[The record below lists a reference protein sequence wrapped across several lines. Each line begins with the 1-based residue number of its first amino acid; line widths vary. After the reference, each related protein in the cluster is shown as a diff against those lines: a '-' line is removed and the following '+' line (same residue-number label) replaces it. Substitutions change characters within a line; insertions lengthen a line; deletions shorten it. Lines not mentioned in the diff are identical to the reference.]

1 MKAICNAAVVK
12 TITHGDLE
20 EATVLIDQGKILMVG
35 HNLEIPEGTEIID
48 AKGGIVTPGII
59 DVHTHVGL
67 FTEGAGESG
76 VDGNEMTEAS
86 TPHVRAID
94 GINPDDLAFED
105 ARKGGV
111 TTVQIMPGSANVI
124 GGEMAVLKTVGTT
137 VEEMMVKA
145 PSALKVAFGEN
156 PKRVY
161 GKKGKMP
168 MTRMGVAAV
177 LREQLYKART
187 YIEKKKRA
195 QENGDYFEYDLRME
209 VLTQVVEG
217 KIPMRAHAHRAD
229 DMMTAIRIAE
239 EFSLHLTLEHGTE
252 GHKIAK
258 ILGEK
263 GVPVAV
269 GPTMS
274 SRSKVELAN
283 RSWQT
288 LTALA
293 DAGVPI
299 SITTDHPVVG
309 IEYLPVTAAIAVREG
324 LSEKVAWEAITI
336 NAARHIGIADRVGS
350 IEVGKDA
357 DFVIWDGDPFD
368 FRTHVVETMINGEI
382 VYSR

>member
-1 MKAICNAAVVK
+1 
-12 TITHGDLE
+12 
-20 EATVLIDQGKILMVG
+20 
-35 HNLEIPEGTEIID
+35 
-48 AKGGIVTPGII
+48 
-59 DVHTHVGL
+59 
-67 FTEGAGESG
+67 
-76 VDGNEMTEAS
+76 
-86 TPHVRAID
+86 
-94 GINPDDLAFED
+94 
-105 ARKGGV
+105 
-111 TTVQIMPGSANVI
+111 
-124 GGEMAVLKTVGTT
+124 
-137 VEEMMVKA
+137 MVKA
-145 PSALKVAFGEN
+145 PSALKIAFGEN

-209 VLTQVVEG
+209 VLAQVVEG

-368 FRTHVVETMINGEI
+368 YHTHVVGTMIDGEV

>member
-177 LREQLYKART
+177 LREQLYKARN
-187 YIEKKKRA
+187 YSEKKRRA

-209 VLTQVVEG
+209 VLAQVVEG

>member
-1 MKAICNAAVVK
+1 MCNAAVVK

>member
-209 VLTQVVEG
+209 VLAQVVEG